1 MRNLANI
8 FTLNFSK
15 FTQVYLFMSNLV
27 IFTFGCA
34 ESLLLCTGFSLVAAS
49 RGYSLLVGHGLL
61 ITVASFVAEHMG
73 SRAQGLR
80 WLQGSLAE
88 VSKL

>member
-1 MRNLANI
+1 MFCFN
-8 FTLNFSK
+8 NFI
-15 FTQVYLFMSNLV
+15 Y

-34 ESLLLCTGFSLVAAS
+34 ESLLLCTGFSLVAAN